1 MSTLASLK
9 GARKSYGARPA
20 LRGLDLEVHRG
31 EILALL
37 GPNGAGKS
45 TTMGVL
51 AGLVEVDSG
60 EVALFGG
67 LCPSDPAARARVG
80 IAPQELAL
88 YGRLTAEENL
98 RFFAQI
104 AGLRG
109 GALDSRVEDCL
120 RLAGLVDR
128 RGDRVE
134 GFSGGMARRL
144 NLACAVAHEPE
155 LLLLDEPTV
164 GVDPQSRAHLLA
176 SLVALRTE
184 GRAIVYS
191 THYMEEVE
199 RLCDRIAI
207 VDQGVVLATGT
218 LDELVAAHGGQTRTV
233 VRGPDLE
240 SVFLTLTGRPLRD

>member
-9 GARKSYGARPA
+9 SVRKSYGSREA
-20 LRGLDLEVHRG
+20 LRGLDLELHPG

-51 AGLVEVDSG
+51 AGLVEADSG
-60 EVALFGG
+60 DVTLFGG
-67 LCPSDPAARARVG
+67 LRPSDPAARARVG
-80 IAPQELAL
+80 IAPQDLAL

-109 GALDSRVEDCL
+109 GTVDARVEDCL
-120 RLAGLVDR
+120 RLAGLLDR
-128 RGDRVE
+128 RADRVE

-176 SLVALRTE
+176 SLAALRAE

-207 VDQGVVLATGT
+207 VDHGVVLATGT
-218 LDELVAAHGGQTRTV
+218 LDELVAAHGGEARTI